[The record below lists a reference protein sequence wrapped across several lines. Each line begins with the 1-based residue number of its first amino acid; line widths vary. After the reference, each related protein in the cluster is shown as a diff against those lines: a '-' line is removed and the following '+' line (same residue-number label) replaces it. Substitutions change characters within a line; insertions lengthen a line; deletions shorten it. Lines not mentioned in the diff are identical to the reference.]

1 MTTLNEPPSGGFFYA
16 RDPQPAI
23 DVAKWINAHKTSR
36 VPTDEQLK
44 AMSEAFPKLDINGM
58 EKIWPLVQPLLV

>member
-16 RDPQPAI
+16 RDLQPVW

-36 VPTDEQLK
+36 LPTDEQLK
-44 AMSEAFPKLDINGM
+44 ALREAFPGIDINGM
-58 EKIWPLVQPLLV
+58 EKIWPLVQPLL